1 MRQRGFTL
9 IEMILTIV
17 VGGILVLGIAGFVEL
32 GARGYADS
40 VDRQR
45 LQTQA
50 KFVLE
55 KMSREVRHAVPN
67 LFRSQDNCVFFYP
80 IVYSGFYAISNNDI
94 EFIVGQRDDLDASS
108 FDNLAM
114 IINPTTNLTVRDDS
128 FSLTGRVTALAN
140 QVFSVANQA
149 SNLSSESVA
158 KRYYIFNPNQ
168 ERRYCIASV
177 AGQGRVERDGAA
189 LSDFVVSGEFEYLPA
204 TVQNNGLVHTNL
216 TFAQN
221 GETTNFEQQIQ
232 VINVP

>member
-1 MRQRGFTL
+1 MQQRGFTL

-32 GARGYADS
+32 GARGYVDS

-67 LFRSQDNCVFFYP
+67 VFRSEDNCVYFYP
-80 IVYSGFYAISNNDI
+80 IIYSGFYAISGNDV
-94 EFIVGQRDDLDASS
+94 EFIVGQRDGLDASS
-108 FDNLAM
+108 FDDLSL
-114 IINPTTNLTVRDDS
+114 IINPTANLNVQDDS
-128 FSLTGRVTALAN
+128 IALNGLVTARAN
-140 QVFSVANQA
+140 QVFALVNQA
-149 SNLSSESVA
+149 SRIESQSVA
-158 KRYYIFNPNQ
+158 KRYYMFDRNQ
-168 ERRYCIASV
+168 ERSYCIIQV

-189 LSDFVVSGEFEYLPA
+189 LSDAIVSGSLNYVPA
-204 TVQNNGLVHTNL
+204 TVQNNGLVHANL
-216 TFAQN
+216 TFRQN
-221 GETTNFEQQIQ
+221 GETTNFEHDIQ

>member
-1 MRQRGFTL
+1 MQQRGFTL

-32 GARGYADS
+32 GARGYADT

-55 KMSREVRHAVPN
+55 KMAREVRHAVPN
-67 LFRSQDNCVFFYP
+67 LFRSEDNCVYFYP
-80 IVYSGFYAISNNDI
+80 IIYSGFYAISGNDI

-108 FDNLAM
+108 FNDLAM
-114 IINPTTNLTVRDDS
+114 IINPTTNRTVRDDS
-128 FSLTGRVTALAN
+128 FSLTGQVTALGN
-140 QVFSVANQA
+140 QVFSVANQVT
-149 SNLSSESVA
+149 NLTSESVA
-158 KRYYIFNPNQ
+158 KRFYIFHPNQ

-177 AGQGRVERDGAA
+177 AGRSRVERDGAP
-189 LSDFVVSGEFEYLPA
+189 LSDFVVSGSLNYQPA
-204 TVQNNGLVHTNL
+204 TVQNNGLVHANL
-216 TFAQN
+216 TFSQN
-221 GETTNFEQQIQ
+221 GERTNFEQEIQ